1 MALKI
6 SENKKKE
13 VVITL
18 SGPIYQAM
26 IEHVLNYMR
35 FLQVQRK
42 SKATVA
48 DVERLATD
56 VKRSMA
62 RKRRERLA
70 S

>member
-18 SGPIYQAM
+18 SGPIDQAM
-26 IEHVLNYMR
+26 IEHVVNYMR

-42 SKATVA
+42 SKATAA
-48 DVERLATD
+48 DVEGLATE

-62 RKRRERLA
+62 HKRRERLA

>member
-18 SGPIYQAM
+18 SGPVDQAL
-26 IEHVLNYMR
+26 IEQVVNYMR
-35 FLQVQRK
+35 YLQVNRR
-42 SKATVA
+42 SKASQA
-48 DVERLATD
+48 DVDKLADEIT
-56 VKRSMA
+56 RSMA
-62 RKRRERLA
+62 SKRRKRMA

>member
-1 MALKI
+1 MAVKI

-18 SGPIYQAM
+18 SGPIDQAM
-26 IEHVLNYMR
+26 IEHVVNYMR
-35 FLQVQRK
+35 FLQVQRR
-42 SKATVA
+42 SKATAA
-48 DVERLATD
+48 DVERLATE

>member
-1 MALKI
+1 MAVKI

-18 SGPIYQAM
+18 SGPIDQAM
-26 IEHVLNYMR
+26 IEHVVNYMR
-35 FLQVQRK
+35 FLQVQRR
-42 SKATVA
+42 SKATDA
-48 DVERLATD
+48 DVKRLATE
-56 VKRSMA
+56 VKRSMG

>member
-18 SGPIYQAM
+18 SGPVDQDM
-26 IEHVLNYMR
+26 IEHVVNYMR
-35 FLQVQRK
+35 YLQVQRK
-42 SKATVA
+42 SKATQA
-48 DVERLATD
+48 DVDRLAME
-56 VKRSMA
+56 VKRSMG
-62 RKRRERLA
+62 RKRRERMA

>member
-18 SGPIYQAM
+18 SGPVDQAM
-26 IEHVLNYMR
+26 IEQVVNYMR
-35 FLQVQRK
+35 YLQVNRR
-42 SKATVA
+42 SKASQ
-48 DVERLATD
+48 TD
-56 VKRSMA
+56 VDKLADEITRSMA
-62 RKRRERLA
+62 SKRRKRMA

>member
-18 SGPIYQAM
+18 SGAIDQAM
-26 IEHVLNYMR
+26 IDHVVKYMR
-35 FLQVQRK
+35 YLQVLGR
-42 SKATVA
+42 SKASQ
-48 DVERLATD
+48 TD
-56 VKRSMA
+56 IDKLVDEVDTAMW
-62 RKRRERLA
+62 RKRRKRMA